1 MKSDLLI
8 IIPAYNEAENIQNT
22 IEHIGL
28 FAPDYDYIIVNDGSS
43 DHTFE
48 ICKENHYHV
57 IDLPIHVGLTHA
69 VKAGMM
75 YAYEKG
81 YGYAIQFDSDGQHDA
96 HYIAPLY
103 HAVQSGECDI
113 AIGSRYLNAAPKSS
127 MRFVGSRILSALI
140 KLATKQ
146 RLTDPTSGM
155 RLYRRSI
162 IGLFARLNNIN
173 PEPDTISYLIR
184 CGVRVKEVP
193 VEMMERT
200 SGESMFSSMSSID
213 YMIRIAFSLGFVQWF
228 RKRDGLL

>member
-1 MKSDLLI
+1 
-8 IIPAYNEAENIQNT
+8 
-22 IEHIGL
+22 
-28 FAPDYDYIIVNDGSS
+28 
-43 DHTFE
+43 
-48 ICKENHYHV
+48 
-57 IDLPIHVGLTHA
+57 
-69 VKAGMM
+69 
-75 YAYEKG
+75 
-81 YGYAIQFDSDGQHDA
+81 
-96 HYIAPLY
+96 
-103 HAVQSGECDI
+103 
-113 AIGSRYLNAAPKSS
+113 